1 MLKRKPERE
10 AKDKEEAME
19 VEMKWV
25 RDSIK

>member
-10 AKDKEEAME
+10 VKDKEEAME